1 MSGTSGQPSEPP
13 KQKNPRSKKTCEYS
27 TRQRDFIQQSFNLRE
42 LERLPTGTHVVYIA
56 PEGSDRH
63 LSMLS
68 LDNSAGPSNGS
79 SSKSSSTKKA
89 KIKLLG
95 QKLFPR
101 KAIGS
106 VKAVGGAIRH
116 PMVTTRKVNNLVRK
130 KGKGVEGAR
139 EEVEDEI
146 RDESPDEWPL
156 PLLTR
161 SQTITEL
168 NTMAD
173 NTAEG
178 SPSLKLEA
186 DDRQS
191 P

>member
-1 MSGTSGQPSEPP
+1 MSGTSGQPSEQPQ
-13 KQKNPRSKKTCEYS
+13 QKTQRSKKTCEYS

-42 LERLPTGTHVVYIA
+42 LERLPKGTHVVYVA

-79 SSKSSSTKKA
+79 SSKNPSTKKA

-101 KAIGS
+101 KAIGG

-116 PMVTTRKVNNLVRK
+116 PMVTTRKVNSLVRK

-139 EEVEDEI
+139 EEVEEEI
-146 RDESPDEWPL
+146 REESPDEWPL

-173 NTAEG
+173 NTEEG
-178 SPSLKLEA
+178 SPSMKVEA

>member
-1 MSGTSGQPSEPP
+1 
-13 KQKNPRSKKTCEYS
+13 
-27 TRQRDFIQQSFNLRE
+27 
-42 LERLPTGTHVVYIA
+42 
-56 PEGSDRH
+56 
-63 LSMLS
+63 MLS
-68 LDNSAGPSNGS
+68 LDNSAGPYNGS
-79 SSKSSSTKKA
+79 SSKNPSTKKA

-101 KAIGS
+101 KAIGG

-116 PMVTTRKVNNLVRK
+116 HMVTTRKVNSLVRK

-139 EEVEDEI
+139 EEVEEEI
-146 RDESPDEWPL
+146 REESPDEWPL

-173 NTAEG
+173 NTEEG
-178 SPSLKLEA
+178 SPSMKFEA